1 LLACSD
7 SLETLLQKRFP
18 TTLSIVLLLSLLP
31 LCDSVASPPP
41 IQTARELQERIK
53 GVLAS
58 KCLDPAG
65 VGIEVVSLKD
75 GFEVYS
81 RNPDVALKPASNQ
94 KLFTSAAAL
103 ALLKPDYVF
112 PTIFYSLEPPKN
124 GVLDGDLY
132 VKGFGAPDLVGEFWW
147 LMVQELY
154 RQGLREVR
162 GNLVGDDT
170 YFDTENRPSVWP
182 STVPEDSW
190 VNAPVGALSF
200 NYDVVTIRVR
210 PGPAVGKPPQ
220 VELVPLESY
229 FKVINRATTTAGRN
243 RLFVDRAFS
252 QDVNTVN
259 VSGSIRL
266 GSGPIEVT
274 KGVENP
280 TLYALSAFQELAAR
294 QGIVLRGT
302 ARRGTL
308 PEGAREV
315 FRFES
320 KPLSAIVR
328 DMNKHSNNFMAETLL
343 KTLGAEFQGAP
354 GTTQKGLEVVR
365 KYLAKI
371 GVSTGGLTLVDGSG
385 LAHDNR
391 VTARALVDTLRAM
404 NADFELWPEFL
415 SSLPVAGIDGTLQRR
430 FRQEDLMR
438 KVRAKTGK
446 IAGVATLSGYAVNEA
461 DETFAF
467 AILIND
473 YRCGTDTIKRLMD
486 RVCSSL
492 VESSLRT
499 EGRESSASV
508 VEGKS
513 GP

>member
-1 LLACSD
+1 LKFRHPALAG
-7 SLETLLQKRFP
+7 TA
-18 TTLSIVLLLSLLP
+18 LLLLFS
-31 LCDSVASPPP
+31 SVRTPGAAPPP
-41 IQTARELQERIK
+41 SIRTPRELGDRIHS
-53 GVLAS
+53 VLAS
-58 KCLDPAG
+58 KCLDPGG

-75 GFEVYS
+75 GSEVFS
-81 RNPDVALKPASNQ
+81 RNPDTALKPASNQ

-112 PTIFYSLEPPKN
+112 PTVFFALEPPRN
-124 GVLDGDLY
+124 GVLNGDLY
-132 VKGFGAPDLVGEFWW
+132 IKGFGAPDLVGEFWW

-162 GNLVGDDT
+162 GDLVGDDS
-170 YFDTENRPSVWP
+170 YFDSETRPPVWP
-182 STVPEDSW
+182 QTVPDDSW
-190 VNAPVGALSF
+190 VSAPVGALSF
-200 NYDVVTIRVR
+200 NYDVVTVRVR
-210 PGPAVGKPPQ
+210 PGPAVGRPPQ
-220 VELVPLESY
+220 VELVPLGGY
-229 FKVINRATTTAGRN
+229 FKVSNRATTSAGRN
-243 RLFVDRAFS
+243 RLFVDRGYH
-252 QDVNTVN
+252 QGVNTISVA
-259 VSGSIRL
+259 GSIRL
-266 GSGPIEVT
+266 GSAPIEVT
-274 KGVENP
+274 KGVESP
-280 TLYALSAFQELAAR
+280 TFYALSAFQELSAR
-294 QGIVLRGT
+294 QGISLRG
-302 ARRGTL
+302 AIRRGVV
-308 PEGAREV
+308 PDAAREI

-354 GTTQKGLEVVR
+354 GTTEKGLTVVR
-365 KYLAKI
+365 QYLEKI
-371 GVSTGGLTLVDGSG
+371 GVSTKDLTLVDGSG

-391 VTARALVDTLRAM
+391 VTARSLVHTLQAM
-404 NADFELWPEFL
+404 NDDFELWPEFL

-473 YRCGTDTIKRLMD
+473 YRCGTDTIKHLMD

-492 VESSLRT
+492 VESTIRT
-499 EGRESSASV
+499 DVQGSPDSGGAG
-508 VEGKS
+508 GK